1 MWLSLW
7 RVFVSPEV
15 SDAKKTLKSPV
26 ASFFVGL
33 SRFLA
38 LIFKIDFFSSFF
50 LFRFFSFFL
59 KKIVDLPQNLR
70 RTIFELLRKNIEF
83 CFLSLPWQ
91 GSFCL

>member
-15 SDAKKTLKSPV
+15 SDAKKTLMSPV

-38 LIFKIDFFSSFF
+38 LIFKIDFFLLFF
-50 LFRFFSFFL
+50 LFRFFSFFF
-59 KKIVDLPQNLR
+59 KKNCRSSSKLEKDY
-70 RTIFELLRKNIEF
+70 F
-83 CFLSLPWQ
+83 
-91 GSFCL
+91 